1 MLALTNLRRAAH
13 LTVLAALGS
22 AAALGAALGIE
33 ACGGTETGGR
43 RIVLDTRVA
52 LAADGSAFGTAAGW
66 DVTLTRAVVSTGAFY
81 YFDGAPPVV
90 AFAPES
96 SRQLAPE
103 SSRRLVL
110 GLLGLGE
117 AQAHPGHYHTGD
129 ALGQM
134 LEPWSVDLLAGPAT
148 LPAGDGVTGTYRSA
162 RFSFGSPPAGPLAGE
177 LGAHAALVEGV
188 AARAEAL
195 VRFRAVADLADIA
208 RSAAEGNV
216 DGCEF
221 DELDVEGSGVVT
233 LTVHPKAWFDLVDF
247 AALTPSGAD
256 APVEFSPGSQPQVAF
271 AQGLAQLSA
280 YEFSFSTP

>member
-1 MLALTNLRRAAH
+1 MLALINLRRAAH

-43 RIVLDTRVA
+43 RIALDTRVA
-52 LAADGSAFGTAAGW
+52 LAADGSAFTTAAGW

-81 YFDGAPPVV
+81 YFDGAPPAVSI
-90 AFAPES
+90 AP
-96 SRQLAPE
+96 R
-103 SSRRLVL
+103 SSRRLAL

-134 LEPWSVDLLAGPAT
+134 LEPWSVDLLAGTAT

-162 RFSFGSPPAGPLAGE
+162 RFSFGSPPAGPLAAE
-177 LGAHAALVEGV
+177 LGAHAALAEGV
-188 AARAEAL
+188 ASRNGTL
-195 VRFRAVADLADIA
+195 VRFRAVADLADVA

-216 DGCEF
+216 DGCQF

-247 AALTPSGAD
+247 AALPPSSDG
-256 APVEFSPGSQPQVAF
+256 APVEFPAGSQPQVAF

-280 YEFSFSTP
+280 YGFSFSPP